1 MTHGTD
7 AQQSTVTSSG
17 SAGQNDVTQPQS
29 HAVPHTTGRFA
40 VWRQLDRLLGGKV
53 DTQLPSG
60 KPRHGARRYNRMA
73 ARGKVFMPGLGR
85 RVTR

>member
-1 MTHGTD
+1 MPPD
-7 AQQSTVTSSG
+7 NDFQQ
-17 SAGQNDVTQPQS
+17 P
-29 HAVPHTTGRFA
+29 TGRFA

-53 DTQLPSG
+53 EVQMPSG